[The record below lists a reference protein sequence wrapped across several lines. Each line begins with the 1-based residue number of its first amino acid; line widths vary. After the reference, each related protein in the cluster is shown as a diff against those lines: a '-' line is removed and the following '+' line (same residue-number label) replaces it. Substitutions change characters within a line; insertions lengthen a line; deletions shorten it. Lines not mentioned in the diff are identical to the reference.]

1 MSFDRR
7 PLTPYDAGDLAAL
20 WTAIED
26 ADGSEE
32 YLSEQDLRE
41 EFSAP
46 GRDYPRG
53 SMGIYDGR
61 TMAGFGVLTWRATA
75 NPVHD
80 VRHVGGVHPAYRGG
94 GLGGELLAWA
104 EQAAVPLHEDRHPG
118 HPLALSSGCLSRNAA
133 AVALHEARGYQPVRW
148 FHSMHRDL
156 SAPLPQVSAPAGVQ
170 IAGYT
175 PAMAE
180 HARLIRNESF
190 RDHWGSTETS
200 AEAWAHFLAHGAF
213 RPGLSYLA
221 YEGPEP
227 LGMLISH
234 EYDAYR
240 DRTGLRDLYI
250 ALVGTRAAGRKRGI
264 ATALLATALSA
275 ARAEGYDQASLGVDA
290 DSLTGAVRLYE
301 RVGFAVDNTR
311 TAYQKQLRLTP
322 SPLRRGASLHHAGL
336 LAASVAFD
344 QVSAAD
350 GKLVRFGPEIGD
362 PGDPAVVSELEEAQ
376 AGLRAVRPV
385 ELDPAGCV
393 PALADDLLHRDVP
406 VVVEAVHV
414 EPDVGV
420 PAADL
425 LPGLRAAVDHMIG

>member
-7 PLTPYDAGDLAAL
+7 PLAPDDAGDLAAL

-53 SMGIYDGR
+53 SMAIYDGR
-61 TMAGFGVLTWRATA
+61 TMVGFGVLTWRATA
-75 NPVHD
+75 DPVHD
-80 VRHVGGVHPAYRGG
+80 MRHVGGVHPAYRDR
-94 GLGGELLAWA
+94 GLGGHLLAWA

-118 HPLALSSGCLSRNAA
+118 HPLALSSGCLSRNAG
-133 AVALHEARGYQPVRW
+133 AVALHEARGYHPVRW

-175 PAMAE
+175 PDMAE
-180 HARLIRNESF
+180 DARLIRNESF

-200 AEAWAHFLAHGAF
+200 AESWAHFLGHRAF

-221 YEGPEP
+221 YEGTEP

-240 DRTGLRDLYI
+240 DQTSLRDLYI

-264 ATALLATALSA
+264 ATALLATALYA
-275 ARAEGYDQASLGVDA
+275 ARADGYDQASLGVDA

-301 RVGFAVDNTR
+301 RVGFTVDHTR
-311 TAYQKQLRLTP
+311 TAFQKQLL
-322 SPLRRGASLHHAGL
+322 
-336 LAASVAFD
+336 
-344 QVSAAD
+344 
-350 GKLVRFGPEIGD
+350 
-362 PGDPAVVSELEEAQ
+362 
-376 AGLRAVRPV
+376 
-385 ELDPAGCV
+385 
-393 PALADDLLHRDVP
+393 
-406 VVVEAVHV
+406 
-414 EPDVGV
+414 
-420 PAADL
+420 
-425 LPGLRAAVDHMIG
+425 

>member
-7 PLTPYDAGDLAAL
+7 PLTPDDAGDLTAL

-53 SMGIYDGR
+53 SLAIYDGR
-61 TMAGFGVLTWRATA
+61 TMVGFGVLTYRSTA
-75 NPVHD
+75 DPVHNM
-80 VRHVGGVHPAYRGG
+80 RHVGGVHPAYRGRG
-94 GLGGELLAWA
+94 VGGELLAWA
-104 EQAAVPLHEDRHPG
+104 EQAGVPLHEDRHPG
-118 HPLALSSGCLSRNAA
+118 HPLALSSGCLSGNAG

-156 SAPLPQVSAPAGVQ
+156 SAPLPQLSVPTGVR
-170 IAGYT
+170 IVGYT
-175 PAMAE
+175 SDLAE

-200 AEAWAHFLAHGAF
+200 AESWAHFLAHRAF
-213 RPGLSYLA
+213 LPGLSYLA

-264 ATALLATALSA
+264 ATALLATAMSA

-301 RVGFAVDNTR
+301 RVGFTVDNTR
-311 TAYQKQLRLTP
+311 TAFQKQLLLEP
-322 SPLRRGASLHHAGL
+322 SPLRRRLKTMR
-336 LAASVAFD
+336 AASPARRGVAGPTTANRGRRSIR
-344 QVSAAD
+344 SA
-350 GKLVRFGPEIGD
+350 G
-362 PGDPAVVSELEEAQ
+362 
-376 AGLRAVRPV
+376 RAAR
-385 ELDPAGCV
+385 
-393 PALADDLLHRDVP
+393 
-406 VVVEAVHV
+406 
-414 EPDVGV
+414 
-420 PAADL
+420 PAA
-425 LPGLRAAVDHMIG
+425 AVPPIPSIAGSSCWAKPCVASPSACW